1 MPVDYQQI
9 HARIKEIGAGARERR
24 KTLDDRRKKARDLLL
39 ANSDKLDFLRAKVN
53 SAKAVDAN
61 IRCAYP
67 LNESLTSHYP
77 LSASAKDV
85 TIIAADGSQINPDRH
100 AAVQFCLINVGAI
113 VMRLNSGQS
122 PEIYTNTELFYG
134 DELEE
139 YKLTNEGSI
148 ALRRDLDERVAIDD
162 ISKDLKGSIL
172 NFIDGTMEIWGAKD
186 IEDAK
191 AYERSVQSYLTIL
204 SRLQSRGI
212 ATAGYVD
219 KPSANL
225 VVRLLEMVMAL
236 PKELE
241 NLRDYHSL
249 EGTTDLW
256 LFGDQNDDFQLL
268 KPGERSAVFGLQS
281 GSEKYYK
288 GALSLH
294 FFYLNVSGSERH
306 PQIARVEVPK
316 WLTEDKEKLDLV
328 QSVLLEQCGML
339 GSRPYPYVLNR
350 AHEIAVVKQEE
361 KQQIEQ
367 MLAIEL
373 RRNREQVGNA
383 SNKQGGKNSLASGR
397 KRYGK

>member
-1 MPVDYQQI
+1 M
-9 HARIKEIGAGARERR
+9 K
-24 KTLDDRRKKARDLLL
+24 
-39 ANSDKLDFLRAKVN
+39 
-53 SAKAVDAN
+53 
-61 IRCAYP
+61 
-67 LNESLTSHYP
+67 
-77 LSASAKDV
+77 
-85 TIIAADGSQINPDRH
+85 
-100 AAVQFCLINVGAI
+100 
-113 VMRLNSGQS
+113 LNSGQS
-122 PEIYTNTELFYG
+122 PEIFTNTELFYG
-134 DELEE
+134 GELTE
-139 YKLTNEGSI
+139 YKLTNEGAIS
-148 ALRRDLDERVAIDD
+148 LRRDLNERVAIDD
-162 ISKDLKGSIL
+162 ISKDLKGSII
-172 NFIDGTMEIWGAKD
+172 NFIDGTIEIWGAKD

-204 SRLQSRGI
+204 SRLQSRSI

-241 NLRDYHSL
+241 NLRDYHPL
-249 EGTTDLW
+249 DGTTDLW

-294 FFYLNVSGSERH
+294 FFYLNVSRSERH
-306 PQIARVEVPK
+306 PQIARVEIPK
-316 WLTEDKEKLDLV
+316 WVVEDKEKLDLV
-328 QSVLLEQCGML
+328 QAVLLEQCGMM
-339 GSRPYPYVLNR
+339 GSRPYPYLLNR
-350 AHEIAVVKQEE
+350 AHEIAVVKQDE

-373 RRNREQVGNA
+373 RRNREPVGNA
-383 SNKQGGKNSLASGR
+383 SNKQGGKDSLASGR